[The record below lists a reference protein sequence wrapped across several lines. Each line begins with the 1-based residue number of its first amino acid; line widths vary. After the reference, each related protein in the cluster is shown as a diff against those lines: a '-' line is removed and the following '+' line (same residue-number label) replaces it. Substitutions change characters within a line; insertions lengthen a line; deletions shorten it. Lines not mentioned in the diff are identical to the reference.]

1 MKKHSIYI
9 LFLTF
14 IMLFT
19 LIFCINKVNAR
30 SNENNIIIYLDAG
43 HGGFDGGATSL
54 DKLVIEKDVTL
65 NATLILK
72 TYLEKVGY
80 IVKLT
85 REKDLALSKNK
96 KDDIYKRVD
105 LINKKEV
112 DLYISIH
119 ANSYPLSSVKGAQTF
134 YSTHI
139 EQNKILAE
147 KIMKYLQLSDKD
159 NKRNAKDIKG
169 KYLLDHTNT
178 TGCLVE
184 LGFLTNDKDLKRLT
198 DESMLKETMFMI
210 YLGILEYIEELNI

>member
-14 IMLFT
+14 IMLFISI
-19 LIFCINKVNAR
+19 LCKNIVNAKD
-30 SNENNIIIYLDAG
+30 NDNNITIYLDAG
-43 HGGFDGGATSL
+43 HGGFDGGATSI
-54 DKLVIEKDVTL
+54 DKKTIEKDITL

-72 TYLEKVGY
+72 NFLEKVGY
-80 IVKLT
+80 KVYLT
-85 REKDLALSKNK
+85 RDKDIALSKNK

-105 LINKKEV
+105 LINKKEI

-119 ANSYPLSSVKGAQTF
+119 ANSYPSSSVKGAQTF
-134 YSTHI
+134 YSTNL
-139 EQNKILAE
+139 EENKILAE

-169 KYLLDHTNT
+169 KYLLDHTNV

-184 LGFLTNDKDLKRLT
+184 LGFLTNDIDLKRLT